1 MLAVVESKAVA
12 LDAPPAA
19 AEHRRRFE
27 ERAGHT
33 PGRERRRRRASRVTA
48 ADYRNLRAVVHAIH
62 SLRIGVSDVLRS
74 STR

>member
-1 MLAVVESKAVA
+1 MLAIVESKAVA
-12 LDAPPAA
+12 LHPPAAA

-27 ERAGHT
+27 ERAGDT
-33 PGRERRRRRASRVTA
+33 AGRERRRRSASRVTA

-62 SLRIGVSDVLRS
+62 SLRMGVSDVLRS